1 MCSDIFKTCTD
12 FLRICM
18 YSEYERTRYNYQG
31 TVNQCFNVVAKAGFK
46 HKLIYFIKKLTI
58 MLVKPKAST

>member
-1 MCSDIFKTCTD
+1 
-12 FLRICM
+12 M